1 MLSKL
6 KEILSVWALPCGLV
20 FLASAS
26 VMAIEMVAGRM
37 LARYVGA
44 SLYLWTSIIG
54 VILGGMTLGNFL
66 GGHIADR
73 FDTRKAIPMLF
84 LFSAILCF
92 ALPYM
97 NEWTLLWSRWNV
109 VNVVAS
115 WPWRIFKHVFLVFFL
130 PAVCLGLISPVVAKG
145 ALEQGFATGRTVGNV
160 YAWGALGSIV
170 GTFATGFFLIKAVGT
185 AGVIYGVAVLLTAV
199 GVALQ
204 PRFSLRVLAVTWPLI
219 FGSYAGFTFYK
230 EPNFRKAWSTVNGKK
245 VLTVTSVTGMSP
257 ILENILYEDE
267 SQYSFMKV
275 VETPWED
282 DIVRC
287 LYLDNLVHAI
297 CVPDEPTK
305 LIYDYEKIYASVTV
319 RYGKDKEDLRGLFLG
334 GGGYVFP
341 RFFQER
347 WPRGIVQ
354 VDEIDPAV
362 TKANF
367 EAFLLNPEDVVILE
381 GSALGGEQALGTS
394 AGEQDPQK
402 PNRMEIFHMDARI
415 HVEDLLKLKQT
426 GEEFKP
432 FDFIYGD
439 AFSDY
444 GPPYH
449 LTTKEFVEKVRE
461 LLTPETGLYCQNVI
475 EIFNSGRFLGAM
487 YNTLRAV
494 FPHVDI
500 FCTTP
505 KGPNLGENG
514 RDTFIIMAGFHKLDL
529 ENLGHREGELPFL
542 GAKLSEKHVEILK
555 ERSRG
560 VILTDNYAPVE
571 NLLEEVVRRRSQR

>member
-6 KEILSVWALPCGLV
+6 KEILSVWAVPCGLV
-20 FLASAS
+20 FLASAG

-66 GGHIADR
+66 GGRIADR
-73 FDTRKAIPMLF
+73 FNTRKTVPVLF
-84 LFSAILCF
+84 LLSAIVCF
-92 ALPYM
+92 ALPFM
-97 NEWTLLWSRWNV
+97 NEWTIIWSHWNV
-109 VNVVAS
+109 VNEVTS

-130 PAVCLGLISPVVAKG
+130 PAVCLGLISPVVAKS

-170 GTFATGFFLIKAVGT
+170 GTFVTGFFLIDAVGT
-185 AGVIYGVAVLLTAV
+185 AGVVFGVAAMLTAV
-199 GVALQ
+199 GIALK
-204 PRFSLRVLAVTWPLI
+204 PRFSLRVLVVAWPIVL
-219 FGSYAGFTFYK
+219 GSYVGFTFYR
-230 EPNFRKAWSTVNGKK
+230 EPNVRKDWSVVDGKK
-245 VLTVTSVTGMSP
+245 VLTITSVAGSQAVM
-257 ILENILYEDE
+257 ENLLYEDE

-275 VETPWED
+275 IETAWEGD
-282 DIVRC
+282 VVRC

-297 CVPDEPTK
+297 CVPAQPTK

-319 RYGKDKEDLRGLFLG
+319 RYGKAKEDLRGLFLG

-362 TKANF
+362 TTANF
-367 EAFLLNPEDVVILE
+367 EAFLLDREEVVILE
-381 GSALGGEQALGTS
+381 GSALAPGQALAAS
-394 AGEQDPQK
+394 AGEQEPQK
-402 PNRMEIFHMDARI
+402 PNLIEIYHMDARI
-415 HVEDLLKLKQT
+415 HVEDLLKLKRSGQHF
-426 GEEFKP
+426 ES

-487 YNTLRAV
+487 YNTLRTV
-494 FPHVDI
+494 FPHVYI

-505 KGPNLGENG
+505 NGPNLSPNG
-514 RDTFIIMAGFHKLDL
+514 RDTYIIIGGFRELDL
-529 ENLGHREGELPFL
+529 EDLGHREGELPFL
-542 GAKLSEKHVEILK
+542 GAQLTDEHVEILK
-555 ERSRG
+555 TRSRG
-560 VILTDNYAPVE
+560 MVLTDNYAPVE
-571 NLLEEVVRRRSQR
+571 NLLEEVVRRRAQR